1 MTRRGE
7 QVDRRERLLL
17 EAMRLVAEGGLQAV
31 THRAVER
38 AAGVPHGSVTYH
50 FGTRDDLV
58 SAMVDRLVEDCERAV
73 AGIARDVTMAL
84 ARAPVVPAGG
94 AAPRI
99 DVDRAADALVAW
111 IDDHRERHL
120 ARLELELAAARDP
133 RLRERMTE
141 AALVFWRLC
150 EPIVLALGSDD
161 PELDGRAMAAAVDGL
176 LLDRLAHEPSD
187 PRVVRAAVRRLMGDW
202 GPATGAAPVA
212 PPASS
217 GMAPAARPASPAP
230 SATA

>member
-1 MTRRGE
+1 M
-7 QVDRRERLLL
+7 
-17 EAMRLVAEGGLQAV
+17 VAAGGLQAV

-58 SAMVDRLVEDCERAV
+58 FAMVDRLVEDCEQAV

-84 ARAPVVPAGG
+84 ARSPGG
-94 AAPRI
+94 VTGARI
-99 DVDRAADALVAW
+99 DIDRAADGLVAW
-111 IDDHRERHL
+111 IDEDRQRHL

-141 AALVFWRLC
+141 AAMVFWRLC
-150 EPIVLALGSDD
+150 QPVVVALGSDD
-161 PELDGRAMAAAVDGL
+161 PELDGRALAATVDGL

-202 GPATGAAPVA
+202 SPRGPAGPESSAAS
-212 PPASS
+212 AS
-217 GMAPAARPASPAP
+217 RQSPAP
-230 SATA
+230 APRGDGE

>member
-1 MTRRGE
+1 
-7 QVDRRERLLL
+7 
-17 EAMRLVAEGGLQAV
+17 MRLVAQGGLQAV

-58 SAMVDRLVEDCERAV
+58 FAMVDRLVEDCERAV
-73 AGIARDVTMAL
+73 AEIARNVAMAL
-84 ARAPVVPAGG
+84 ARAPTVPPGG
-94 AAPRI
+94 GDGVRI
-99 DVDRAADALVAW
+99 DIDRAADGLVAW
-111 IDDHRERHL
+111 IDERPERHL

-141 AALVFWRLC
+141 AAMVFWRLC

-161 PELDGRAMAAAVDGL
+161 PELDGRAMAAMVDGL

-187 PRVVRAAVRRLMGDW
+187 PQVVRAAVRRLMGDW
-202 GPATGAAPVA
+202 RPSARPIAGPSA
-212 PPASS
+212 PPE
-217 GMAPAARPASPAP
+217 R
-230 SATA
+230 